1 MDLPMVIFSVKE
13 RKKLSIIYVLN
24 ISDKW
29 KIKNDISI
37 SVKSKKETANLV
49 VKLILK
55 GVIKS
60 LNLISIVNVYS
71 NQVKIRNLF
80 ALHS

>member
-1 MDLPMVIFSVKE
+1 MVIFSVKE